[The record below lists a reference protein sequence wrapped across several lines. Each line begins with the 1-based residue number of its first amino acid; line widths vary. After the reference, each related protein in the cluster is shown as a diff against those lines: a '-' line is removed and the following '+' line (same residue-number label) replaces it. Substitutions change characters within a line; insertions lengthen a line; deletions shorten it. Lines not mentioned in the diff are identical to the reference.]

1 VTTTKASHDLMK
13 EQRHIRHPCC
23 PGVLILP
30 WLVAPIEDYLLL
42 ESHFAAK
49 REAQL
54 TNLNITTGI
63 HSYRVD
69 AKSN

>member
-1 VTTTKASHDLMK
+1 ME
-13 EQRHIRHPCC
+13 EQRHIGHTCYS
-23 PGVLILP
+23 GVLILP

-42 ESHFAAK
+42 ESHVAAK
-49 REAQL
+49 GELRL

-69 AKSN
+69 TKSN